1 MSEGRVKVTVCAAAG
16 ILALAL
22 LPAAARAGSTVKAI
36 VSPQETE
43 SFWTSE
49 RYREA
54 RPRPIAE
61 LSAAVDAALADD
73 ESAEGAELSALADG
87 SGSMGSISSI
97 GEAAGRAPVAGLRA
111 DAQARL
117 FEPLDAE
124 SAASEAGPGGMGS
137 MAEPA
142 TGSAGSLFTSSRLVP
157 VSADRSYP
165 YLTLGRLYYTD
176 PGHGTFY
183 CSAVVIRPRVVVTA
197 AQCVHSGDTS
207 PGFYSNIQFV
217 PAYRDGVAPFGTW
230 NAAYLT
236 IHSNWISTHGALPN
250 ATDYAVVEL
259 QDRTISGVVRRIGDV
274 TGFLG
279 YVIQKLRPNH
289 AHLLAYT
296 SSFDSGEK
304 LHQVTGQSFRTAAAT
319 NVEYGSDLRSGSSGG
334 AIIQD
339 FGDNPNLVKWIGA
352 LSYVYTST
360 TLKVEGA
367 STPDSR
373 FTALVTAVC
382 AHRAGNC

>member
-1 MSEGRVKVTVCAAAG
+1 
-16 ILALAL
+16 
-22 LPAAARAGSTVKAI
+22 

-43 SFWTSE
+43 SFWTPE

-61 LSAAVDAALADD
+61 LSAAVDAALAND
-73 ESAEGAELSALADG
+73 EDAEGPELSALAEASSSVG
-87 SGSMGSISSI
+87 PMGSISSI
-97 GEAAGRAPVAGLRA
+97 GEAAGRTPVAGLRA
-111 DAQARL
+111 GAQVRL

-124 SAASEAGPGGMGS
+124 SAASEDRSGGVGS
-137 MAEPA
+137 IAEPA

-157 VSADRSYP
+157 VSADRSFP
-165 YLTLGRLYYTD
+165 YLTIGRLYYTD

-183 CSAVVIRPRVVVTA
+183 CSAAVIRPRVVVTA

-207 PGFYSNIQFV
+207 PGFYSNVQFV

-236 IHSNWISTHGALPN
+236 IHSNWITTHGALPN
-250 ATDYAVVEL
+250 ATDYAVIEL
-259 QDRTISGVVRRIGDV
+259 QDRTINGVVRRIGDV

-339 FGDNPNLVKWIGA
+339 FGDNVNLVKWIGT
-352 LSYVYTST
+352 LSYVYTSST
-360 TLKVEGA
+360 VKAEGA

-373 FTALVTAVC
+373 FTTLLTAVC
-382 AHRAGNC
+382 GHRAGNC

>member
-22 LPAAARAGSTVKAI
+22 LPAAAWAGSTVKAI

-43 SFWTSE
+43 SFWTPE

-54 RPRPIAE
+54 RPRPIAD
-61 LSAAVDAALADD
+61 LSAAVDAALADAED
-73 ESAEGAELSALADG
+73 AEGAELSALADASSSTG
-87 SGSMGSISSI
+87 SL
-97 GEAAGRAPVAGLRA
+97 GEAAGRSPVAGLRA
-111 DAQARL
+111 DAEARL

-124 SAASEAGPGGMGS
+124 SAASEADS
-137 MAEPA
+137 IAEPA
-142 TGSAGSLFTSSRLVP
+142 TGSAGSLFTSARLVP
-157 VSADRSYP
+157 VSADRSFP

-183 CSAVVIRPRVVVTA
+183 CSAAVIRPRVVVTA

-207 PGFYSNIQFV
+207 PGFYSNVQFV

-230 NAAYLT
+230 NAAYLV

-259 QDRTISGVVRRIGDV
+259 QDRTINGVVRRIGDV

-339 FGDNPNLVKWIGA
+339 FGDNVNLVKWIGT

-360 TLKVEGA
+360 TVKAEGA

-373 FTALVTAVC
+373 FTTLLTAVC
-382 AHRAGNC
+382 GHRAGNC